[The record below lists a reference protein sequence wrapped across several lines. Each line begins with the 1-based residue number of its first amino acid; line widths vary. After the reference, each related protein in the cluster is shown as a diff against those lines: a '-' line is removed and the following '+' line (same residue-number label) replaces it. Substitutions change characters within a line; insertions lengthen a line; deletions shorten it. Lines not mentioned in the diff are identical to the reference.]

1 MERVIYF
8 LLVTVFAFN
17 IGCENTVNLKA
28 PYEVIPVV
36 YCLLDQTDSYHYVK
50 VSKLFNGDLDANEM
64 AKVAD
69 SSYVDVKEIKVERIL
84 EGGVVDSNSIYYLR
98 DTVLSEKESGVF
110 YGPDQ
115 ILYYFY
121 EPFLNSKSEYRLTVD
136 VGNGKPAVATTSL
149 IEDSNPFSHFTWSR
163 FTGGVSLISNESFNQ
178 LQVKLVPAKNTR
190 QTAVNMYFTYCT
202 QLLNGDSY
210 ADTIRFQL
218 GSKLVD
224 NPEVPKELDFT
235 LEEGLFYKTV
245 SENVPDEIETD
256 GLAYRSAGQ
265 IFFEVVNAGEDF
277 FTYMEVNSPTNA
289 VFQQK
294 PPYTNFENGLGVFSA
309 RTKFYSHEIIGGGV
323 GFALT
328 GQSEKE
334 LVQGTSYEESYGI
347 TGTGGKGFQEGK
359 PINCF

>member
-1 MERVIYF
+1 MKRVIYF
-8 LLVTVFAFN
+8 LLITVFAFN

-28 PYEVIPVV
+28 PYEIIPVV
-36 YCLLDQTDSYHYVK
+36 YSLLDQNDSYHYVK
-50 VSKLFNGDLDANEM
+50 VAKLFNGDLDANEM
-64 AKVAD
+64 AQVAD
-69 SSYVDVKEIKVERIL
+69 SSYLDIKEIKVEELR
-84 EGGVVDSNSIYYLR
+84 EGVVLNTYFLQ
-98 DTVLSEKESGVF
+98 DTVLSEKDPGVF
-110 YGPDQ
+110 FGPDQ

-163 FTGGVSLISNESFNQ
+163 FAGGVSLISNQSFNQ

-190 QTAVNMYFTYCT
+190 QTAVNMYFTYCN
-202 QLLNGDSY
+202 QLSNGDSY
-210 ADTIRFQL
+210 SDTIKFDL
-218 GSKLVD
+218 GSELVD
-224 NPEVPKELDFT
+224 NPDSPKELDFT

-245 SENVPDEIETD
+245 SENVPDEIETV
-256 GLAYRSAGQ
+256 GLNYRSAGQ
-265 IFFEVVNAGEDF
+265 IFFEVINAGEDF

-334 LVQGTSYEESYGI
+334 LAQGTSYEESYGI
-347 TGTGGKGFQEGK
+347 KGTGGKGFQEGK